1 MTLTTKT
8 AIELSNTKRKVL
20 GMSTSQEEIKEI
32 RAAWADLANKALEQ
46 AGYQDRI
53 DHRSYVDQGKDLQ
66 PTIHEGSKVTQLRRQ
81 GIVTEISR
89 FNDEIKRQNEKR
101 LNPSIQPREQALASG
116 LNRVEDRFEQWK
128 KDQEAKKLAQDRQL
142 KLQQDQEKQARLAKQ
157 QENKTKSRGL
167 EK

>member
-1 MTLTTKT
+1 MLF
-8 AIELSNTKRKVL
+8 
-20 GMSTSQEEIKEI
+20 
-32 RAAWADLANKALEQ
+32 
-46 AGYQDRI
+46 
-53 DHRSYVDQGKDLQ
+53 RS
-66 PTIHEGSKVTQLRRQ
+66 
-81 GIVTEISR
+81 
-89 FNDEIKRQNEKR
+89 EIKRQNEKR

>member
-1 MTLTTKT
+1 
-8 AIELSNTKRKVL
+8 RKAL
-20 GMSTSQEEIKEI
+20 GMTTSQEEIKEI